1 MTRARYDLL
10 GLGNAIVDIISQV
23 PDGFLAR
30 HSMAKGSMTLIAEAP
45 AEELLDAMGATV
57 TVAGGSAA
65 NTVIGAASFGCSASF
80 IGRVR
85 KDKLGELFA
94 EGVRA
99 AGVDFPV
106 AHATEGPTTGRCFI
120 LVTPD
125 GQRTMNTYLGACQD
139 LSEDDVEP
147 ATVAASKVVYLEG
160 YLWDPPGAKAA
171 FLKAA
176 RIAHASGNRVAL
188 SLSDAFCVGRHRDE
202 FLGLIRDGT
211 VDVLF
216 ANETE
221 VASLYEK
228 RFEPA
233 LEELRKERVL
243 AAVTRA
249 ENGCIVAAQGATTEV
264 PAAPVARVV
273 DTTGAGDLF
282 AAGFVTGLVRDL
294 DHAACARL
302 GALAAAEI
310 IQHLG
315 ARPKV
320 DLRGLAAANG
330 LTL

>member
-1 MTRARYDLL
+1 MTQARYDLL
-10 GLGNAIVDIISQV
+10 GLGNAIVDIIAQV
-23 PDGFLAR
+23 PDGFLTS
-30 HSMAKGSMTLIAEAP
+30 HYMAKGAMTLIDEAP
-45 AEELLDAMGATV
+45 AEMLLDAMGATV

-80 IGRVR
+80 IGRVKNDR
-85 KDKLGELFA
+85 LGDLFA
-94 EGVRA
+94 DGVRA
-99 AGVDFPV
+99 AGVDFPTV
-106 AHATEGPTTGRCFI
+106 HALEGPTTGRCFI

-139 LSEDDVEP
+139 LSEEDVE
-147 ATVAASKVVYLEG
+147 AKTVEASKIIYLEG

-176 RIAHASGNRVAL
+176 RIAHAAGNQVAL
-188 SLSDAFCVGRHRDE
+188 SLSDSFCVGRYRDE

-216 ANETE
+216 ANEAE
-221 VASLYEK
+221 VASLYETG
-228 RFEPA
+228 FDAA
-233 LEELRKERVL
+233 LAELRQEPVL

-249 ENGCIVAAQGATTEV
+249 EKGCIVVAQGATIEV
-264 PAAPVARVV
+264 PAAPVAKVL

-282 AAGFVTGLVRDL
+282 AAGFVAGLVRGL

-302 GALAAAEI
+302 GGLAAAEI
-310 IQHLG
+310 IQHIG

-320 DLRGLAAANG
+320 DLRQLAHTDG
-330 LTL
+330 IVL

>member
-1 MTRARYDLL
+1 MTQARYDLL

-23 PDGFLAR
+23 PDGFLMEHR
-30 HSMAKGSMTLIAEAP
+30 MAKGAMTLIDEAP
-45 AEELLDAMGATV
+45 AQMLLDAMGSTA

-80 IGRVR
+80 IGRV
-85 KDKLGELFA
+85 KNDKLGDLFA
-94 EGVRA
+94 DGVKA

-106 AHATEGPTTGRCFI
+106 SHAVDGPTTGRCFI

-147 ATVAASKVVYLEG
+147 ATVEASKVVYLEG

-176 RIAHASGNRVAL
+176 RIAHASGNQVAL
-188 SLSDAFCVGRHRDE
+188 SLSDAFCVGRYRDE

-216 ANETE
+216 ANEAE
-221 VASLYEK
+221 VASLYETS
-228 RFEPA
+228 FEAA
-233 LEELRKERVL
+233 LAALRKERVL

-249 ENGCIVAAQGATTEV
+249 EKGCIVVAAGATIEV
-264 PAAPVARVV
+264 PAAPVAQVL

-282 AAGFVTGLVRDL
+282 AAGFVAGLVRGL
-294 DHAACARL
+294 DHTTCAKL
-302 GALAAAEI
+302 GGLAAAEI

-320 DLRGLAAANG
+320 DLRQLAQDNG
-330 LTL
+330 IAL

>member
-1 MTRARYDLL
+1 MTQARYDLL

-23 PDGFLAR
+23 PDGFLER
-30 HSMAKGSMTLIAEAP
+30 YRMAKGAMTLIDEAP
-45 AEELLDAMGATV
+45 AEMLLGAMGSTV

-80 IGRVR
+80 IGRVKNDR
-85 KDKLGELFA
+85 LGDLFA
-94 EGVRA
+94 EGVQA

-106 AHATEGPTTGRCFI
+106 AHATAGPTTGRCFI

-147 ATVAASKVVYLEG
+147 ATVEASKVVYLEG

-188 SLSDAFCVGRHRDE
+188 SLSDAFCVGRYRDE

-216 ANETE
+216 ANEVE

-228 RFEPA
+228 GFDAA
-233 LEELRKERVL
+233 LDELRKERVL

-249 ENGCIVAAQGATTEV
+249 EKGCIVVAAGVTTEV
-264 PAAPVARVV
+264 PAAPVGQVL

-294 DHAACARL
+294 DHEACARL

-320 DLRGLAAANG
+320 DLRELARTNG
-330 LTL
+330 IAL

>member
-1 MTRARYDLL
+1 MTQARYDLL

-23 PDGFLAR
+23 PDGFLMEHR
-30 HSMAKGSMTLIAEAP
+30 MAKGAMTLIDEAP
-45 AEELLDAMGATV
+45 AQMLLDAMGATA

-80 IGRVR
+80 IGRV
-85 KDKLGELFA
+85 KHDKLGDLFA
-94 EGVRA
+94 DGVKA

-106 AHATEGPTTGRCFI
+106 SHAVDGPTTGRCFI

-147 ATVAASKVVYLEG
+147 ATVEASKVVYLEG

-176 RIAHASGNRVAL
+176 RIAHASGNQVAL
-188 SLSDAFCVGRHRDE
+188 SLSDAFCVGRYRDE

-216 ANETE
+216 ANEAE
-221 VASLYEK
+221 VASLYETS
-228 RFEPA
+228 FEAA
-233 LEELRKERVL
+233 LAALRKERVL

-249 ENGCIVAAQGATTEV
+249 EKGCIVVAAGATIEV
-264 PAAPVARVV
+264 PAAPVAQVL

-282 AAGFVTGLVRDL
+282 AAGFVAGLVRGL
-294 DHAACARL
+294 DHTTCAKL
-302 GALAAAEI
+302 GGLAAAEI

-320 DLRGLAAANG
+320 DLRQLAQDNG
-330 LTL
+330 IAL

>member
-1 MTRARYDLL
+1 MTQARYDLL

-23 PDGFLAR
+23 PDGFLAEHR
-30 HSMAKGSMTLIAEAP
+30 MAKGAMTLIDEAP
-45 AEELLDAMGATV
+45 AQMLLDAMGATA

-80 IGRVR
+80 IGRV
-85 KDKLGELFA
+85 KNDKLGDLFA
-94 EGVRA
+94 DGVKA

-106 AHATEGPTTGRCFI
+106 SHAVGGPSTGRCFI

-139 LSEDDVEP
+139 LSEDDVET
-147 ATVAASKVVYLEG
+147 ATVEASKVVYLEG

-176 RIAHASGNRVAL
+176 RIAHASNNQVAL
-188 SLSDAFCVGRHRDE
+188 SLSDAFCVGRYRDE

-216 ANETE
+216 ANEAE
-221 VASLYEK
+221 VASLYETS
-228 RFEPA
+228 FDAA
-233 LEELRKERVL
+233 LDALRKERVL
-243 AAVTRA
+243 AAVTRS
-249 ENGCIVAAQGATTEV
+249 EKGCIVVSSGTMVEV
-264 PAAPVARVV
+264 PAAPIAQVL

-282 AAGFVTGLVRDL
+282 AAGFVTGLVRGL
-294 DHAACARL
+294 DHTTCAKL
-302 GALAAAEI
+302 GGLAAGEI

-315 ARPKV
+315 ARLKV
-320 DLRGLAAANG
+320 DLRQLARDNG
-330 LTL
+330 IAL